1 MCIALD
7 LEYFYRFVRGARCKS
22 PAVVVQAGIVLKS
35 EGQVSRIRSRSSAC
49 VTSETRM
56 LRDRSG
62 KTYNHVIMAGVR
74 DHLRLEPR
82 VDGLVRQHA

>member
-1 MCIALD
+1 
-7 LEYFYRFVRGARCKS
+7 
-22 PAVVVQAGIVLKS
+22 
-35 EGQVSRIRSRSSAC
+35 
-49 VTSETRM
+49 M

-62 KTYNHVIMAGVR
+62 KTYNHVIMDGVR

>member
-1 MCIALD
+1 
-7 LEYFYRFVRGARCKS
+7 
-22 PAVVVQAGIVLKS
+22 
-35 EGQVSRIRSRSSAC
+35 
-49 VTSETRM
+49 M